1 MTANHQWCTG
11 VGMSITP
18 LWQLQKKCSSC
29 YCGLIDG
36 QTYLERQDIQQS
48 YTLPKTN
55 IAPENWPSQKE
66 SSLPYL
72 FSGAM
77 LAPGRALFQAWTS
90 DCENS
95 ETESQ
100 RFDCITTCPIPPNK
114 NLQDLRSFQF
124 VDKFLLQ
131 PLPGSKSTS
140 SLSQNILVPQPSGN
154 QVMKRSW
161 SPAVEADVPKWFVR
175 KTPCCSLDQQKIQ
188 PKKRNKTIVGPS
200 DLEVTTSWLEYSE
213 SQVWMNDSHSNPI
226 FVAKVAQFHHQA
238 FTVHD
243 GETWP

>member
-1 MTANHQWCTG
+1 
-11 VGMSITP
+11 MSITP

-36 QTYLERQDIQQS
+36 QTHLERQDIQQS

-77 LAPGRALFQAWTS
+77 LVPGRALFQARTS
-90 DCENS
+90 DCENG

-100 RFDCITTCPIPPNK
+100 RFDCITTCPMKKKNSKIWDPSNLLTSFCYNRCQGPN
-114 NLQDLRSFQF
+114 Q
-124 VDKFLLQ
+124 
-131 PLPGSKSTS
+131 LPAFPK
-140 SLSQNILVPQPSGN
+140 IF
-154 QVMKRSW
+154 W
-161 SPAVEADVPKWFVR
+161 SPNHQATKSWREVDHLRLKPMSRSDLWEKHRVALSIN
-175 KTPCCSLDQQKIQ
+175 KTFNQ
-188 PKKRNKTIVGPS
+188 KKRNKTIVGPS
-200 DLEVTTSWLEYSE
+200 DPEVTTSWSE

-226 FVAKVAQFHHQA
+226 SVAKVAQFHHQA